1 MRDIDELVK
10 TIEKLIKDHGVSVS
24 ESDKERL
31 EQMLEDL
38 RQTSYSDGFDTG
50 YSSGYGDAV
59 SEMSDEPAAD
69 VQEVKHGHRVLD
81 DGTDGGRRKRLRIQL
96 RPWVETE
103 D

>member
-1 MRDIDELVK
+1 MTADSAMAEM
-10 TIEKLIKDHGVSVS
+10 EKFLFEKNVVLS
-24 ESDKERL
+24 ESDKKQL
-31 EQMLEDL
+31 EQLLEDL
-38 RQTSYSDGFDTG
+38 RQTSYSDGFDAG

-59 SEMSDEPAAD
+59 SEMNDESAAD